1 VGLAGAGGGIE
12 GCRHRRLGGSQ
23 LSSHR
28 YTGDGE
34 RMPAEPVQL
43 PEREPGLGESRSRPD
58 YDAALLR
65 LKTLHVERLCRGNPE
80 PFSLADGEMGNA
92 AMAPQHMT
100 PQVDDVTRLAGL
112 RPQPLDEQRVGA
124 LR

>member
-1 VGLAGAGGGIE
+1 MGRAGSSRTGRGSPDPAAAENALAVIEDGGLTRRDRPRWDLEDQIGLAGARGGVE

-58 YDAALLR
+58 YDAALL
-65 LKTLHVERLCRGNPE
+65 
-80 PFSLADGEMGNA
+80 
-92 AMAPQHMT
+92 
-100 PQVDDVTRLAGL
+100 
-112 RPQPLDEQRVGA
+112 
-124 LR
+124 